1 MAQITETYAVGNQQ
15 VTVALSVDLPAGA
28 TYQLTA
34 ADMANPTPV
43 LAAIPSGTA
52 LAPVTVLLPAGEFLT
67 DVSFDVSDKAWWVL
81 RGGPT
86 TLRFPT
92 YGPITSGTTYG
103 RRHVRISRVTD
114 SHFSGISVR
123 GPHTGRH
130 PTDPTRA
137 ISTTTDPAQA
147 KYEFQHG
154 FQIGECARVTIE
166 DLSVLEVGGDGLY
179 FLDSDDLTVNR
190 LRIEFNGRQGLAGI
204 QGNRLVFNEL
214 EVVNAGR
221 YAIDIEP
228 IGALPNGQTRWVTDM
243 DVTRSKLK
251 GGVILHRVTNVT
263 IGGVA
268 PSGNTPGDGNEMRR
282 GGVIVE
288 AGSTTAGNIELSQ
301 RRTGIK
307 ILNNVW
313 PELWSS
319 PTADAGPIRLNTL
332 NGVEVRGNTVNR
344 DPAYAPSANAPLVE
358 MISGPVNG
366 HFVVRGNNTNLTQLL
381 KWRNFDHSNVTEDVG
396 P

>member
-1 MAQITETYAVGNQQ
+1 MADVSVTFAVGSEQT
-15 VTVALSVDLPAGA
+15 TVVLPVDLPAAGP
-28 TYQLTA
+28 TYQLST

-52 LAPVTVLLPAGEFLT
+52 TAPVTALLPPGEFVT
-67 DVSFDVSDKAWWVL
+67 DVSFDVTDKAWWNL
-81 RGGPT
+81 IGGPT

-114 SHFSGISVR
+114 SHISGINVR
-123 GPHTGRH
+123 GPHVGRH

-137 ISTTTDPAQA
+137 ISTTTDPTQA
-147 KYEFQHG
+147 RYEFQHG
-154 FQIGECARVTIE
+154 FQVGECARLVME

-179 FLDSDDLTVNR
+179 FLDTDDLTVNR
-190 LRIEFNGRQGLAGI
+190 LRIEYNGRQGLAGI
-204 QGNRLVFNEL
+204 QGNRIIFNEV
-214 EVVNAGR
+214 EVVNSGR
-221 YAIDIEP
+221 FAIDIEP
-228 IGALPNGQTRWVTDM
+228 IGTLPNGQTRWVTGM
-243 DVTRSKLK
+243 DVTKSKLK
-251 GGVILHRVTNVT
+251 GGVILHRVTDVRV
-263 IGGVA
+263 GGVN
-268 PSGNTPGDGNEMRR
+268 GGDGNEMRR

-288 AGSTTAGNIELSQ
+288 AGSTTAGNLELSQ

-307 ILNNVW
+307 VLNNVW

-344 DPAYAPSANAPLVE
+344 DPAHAPSANAPLVE

-366 HFVVRGNNTNLTQLL
+366 HFVVRGNNTNLATLL
-381 KWRNFDHSNVTEDVG
+381 KWRFPIPAGVTTDVG

>member
-1 MAQITETYAVGNQQ
+1 MADVSVTFAVGSERA
-15 VTVALSVDLPAGA
+15 TVVLPVVLPAGGS
-28 TYQLTA
+28 TFLLSPS
-34 ADMANPTPV
+34 DMANPSPV

-52 LAPVTVLLPAGEFLT
+52 AAPVTVLLPPGEFLT
-67 DVSFDVSDKAWWVL
+67 DVSFDVFDKAWWRL

-92 YGPITSGTTYG
+92 YGPVTSGSTYG

-114 SHFSGISVR
+114 SIISGITVR
-123 GPHTGRH
+123 GPHVGRH

-137 ISTTTDPAQA
+137 ISTTTDPSQA

-154 FQIGECARVTIE
+154 FQVGECQRVLLE
-166 DLSVLEVGGDGLY
+166 DLSVREVGGDGLY
-179 FLDSDDLTVNR
+179 FLDSDDLTINR

-204 QGNRLVFNEL
+204 QGNRLVFNEV
-214 EVVNAGR
+214 EVVNSGR
-221 YAIDIEP
+221 FAIDFEP
-228 IGALPNGQTRWVTDM
+228 IGTLPNGQTRWVTGAHI
-243 DVTRSKLK
+243 TNSKLK
-251 GGVILHRVTNVT
+251 GGVILHRCTDVWVE
-263 IGGVA
+263 
-268 PSGNTPGDGNEMRR
+268 GNEMRR

-288 AGSTTAGNIELSQ
+288 AGSTTAGNVELSQ
-301 RRTGIK
+301 RRTGIR

-332 NGVEVRGNTVNR
+332 NGVEVRGTTVNR
-344 DPAYAPSANAPLVE
+344 DPAHMASANAPLVE
-358 MISGPVNG
+358 MISAPVNG
-366 HFVVRGNNTNLTQLL
+366 HFIVRGNATNLTPPLL
-381 KWRNFDHSNVTEDVG
+381 KWRFPIPAGVTTDVG

>member
-1 MAQITETYAVGNQQ
+1 MAQITETYAVGSQQ
-15 VTVALSVDLPAGA
+15 VTVALNVDLPTGV
-28 TYQLTA
+28 TYQLTS

-52 LAPVTVLLPAGEFLT
+52 AAPVTVLLPPGEFIT
-67 DVSFDVSDKAWWVL
+67 DVSFDVFDKAWWVL

-103 RRHVRISRVTD
+103 RRHVRITRVVD
-114 SHFSGISVR
+114 SHISWVTVR
-123 GPHTGRH
+123 GPHVGRH

-154 FQIGECARVTIE
+154 FQIGECARLTLE

-179 FLDSDDLTVNR
+179 FLETDDLTVNR
-190 LRIEFNGRQGLAGI
+190 LRIEFNGRQGIAGI
-204 QGNRLVFNEL
+204 QGNRLIFNEI
-214 EVVNAGR
+214 EVVNSGR
-221 YAIDIEP
+221 FAVDIEP
-228 IGALPNGQTRWVTDM
+228 IGTLPNGQTRWVTGADI
-243 DVTRSKLK
+243 TNSKLK
-251 GGVILHRVTNVT
+251 GGVILHRVTDFRV
-263 IGGVA
+263 G
-268 PSGNTPGDGNEMRR
+268 PGNEMRR
-282 GGVIVE
+282 GVCIVE
-288 AGSTTAGNIELSQ
+288 AGSTVAGNIELSQ

-307 ILNNVW
+307 FLNNVW
-313 PELWSS
+313 PEPWSS
-319 PTADAGPIRLNTL
+319 PTADAGPFRFNTL

-344 DPAYAPSANAPLVE
+344 DPANPSSLNAPLVE

-366 HFVVRGNNTNLTQLL
+366 HFVVRGNTTNLTQLL